1 MKTQRHSNVTLRIGV
16 LSLLIFLFALSACGM
31 PTRTEAPPE
40 LKTIELISE
49 PVIVDPLPVS
59 ALAAEPVVEAPVIV
73 AEPVIEAAPAI
84 IEEPMMAEVVAV
96 DAPVVEAPVAEAPVA
111 EVAAAI
117 EVVEAEAVQNVAEVV
132 EKTPAPMI
140 AAPKTNA
147 LNPDAPVGGYYKG
160 FLTDANGQ
168 GHDVTLALLPNGNVR
183 WRVDQHYGV
192 ETKVMIGSWETGAD
206 TVTIRISGAENSD
219 ESIIEKY
226 VLNKEGFT
234 LRTADAGVT
243 LYRFQA
249 LAFNAM
255 SPAYDVIA
263 ATDIIRG
270 ASFSGTY
277 KAMVPAMDAPGRD
290 VTLVL
295 KSDGSFEW
303 TAFRLNSDKPE
314 IELGSWVAGENDTV
328 TLTVTG
334 TPDREYRNAKEVAF
348 VLTNGVLHNAG
359 KQTTLYAL
367 PELVAPHSSVAMNVD
382 G

>member
-16 LSLLIFLFALSACGM
+16 LTLLLFLFALSACGM
-31 PTRTEAPPE
+31 PTQTEAPPE
-40 LKTIELISE
+40 LKTIELISQ
-49 PVIVDPLPVS
+49 PVNVEPLPAS
-59 ALAAEPVVEAPVIV
+59 SLAAEPIMVEPLVEEPIVVEAPVVEVVPVIEEAAV
-73 AEPVIEAAPAI
+73 VVDEPVVVEVATADEAAPA
-84 IEEPMMAEVVAV
+84 
-96 DAPVVEAPVAEAPVA
+96 APVEPEAAQ
-111 EVAAAI
+111 
-117 EVVEAEAVQNVAEVV
+117 VVVEVV
-132 EKTPAPMI
+132 EKSPAPII
-140 AAPKTNA
+140 AAPTTNA

-160 FLTDANGQ
+160 FLTDADGR

-183 WRVDQHYGV
+183 WRVDHHYG
-192 ETKVMIGSWETGAD
+192 EEAKVLIGSWETGAD
-206 TVTIRISGAENSD
+206 TVTIRISGAENSN

-263 ATDIIRG
+263 ATDMIRA
-270 ASFSGTY
+270 ASFTGTY
-277 KAMVPAMDAPGRD
+277 KAMVAAMDAPGRD

-303 TAFRLNSDKPE
+303 TAYRLNSDKPE
-314 IELGSWVAGENDTV
+314 IELGSWAAGEGDSV
-328 TLTVTG
+328 VLTVTG
-334 TPDREYRNAKEVAF
+334 TPDREYRTAKEVAF
-348 VLTNGVLHNAG
+348 VLTNGVLHNAN
-359 KQTTLYAL
+359 KQTTLFAL
-367 PELVAPHSSVAMNVD
+367 PELVAPHSSVAMNTD